1 MKPYFAKYLPVDG
14 KPINNTDI
22 VIGERGTIMTYF
34 AYKALGG
41 SGSIKKA
48 KLFLCSRDIQVGDN
62 YQSPKRF
69 GSKEYIDA
77 YCDGDFFPG
86 SFKVFGEISTEAT
99 WVKEGDEFNEDEWR
113 YWNSTIGGGVFV
125 DKAVVASIKTDT
137 IKIKGPCGY
146 FH

>member
-1 MKPYFAKYLPVDG
+1 MKPYFAKYLAIDG
-14 KPINNTDI
+14 EIRPGDK
-22 VIGERGTIMTYF
+22 
-34 AYKALGG
+34 
-41 SGSIKKA
+41 SIKDGVTYHHHNVSFYGIEKGHQKI

-99 WVKEGDEFNEDEWR
+99 WVKEGDEFDESQVRRWT
-113 YWNSTIGGGVFV
+113 S
-125 DKAVVASIKTDT
+125 SIDNHTNPFF
-137 IKIKGPCGY
+137 KIKGPCGH

>member
-77 YCDGDFFPG
+77 YCDGDFFPR
-86 SFKVFGEISTEAT
+86 SFKVLGEISTEAT
-99 WVKEGDEFNEDEWR
+99 WVKEGDDFDENQVRGWNTIDANIIHEEDFHCKTEWIN
-113 YWNSTIGGGVFV
+113 YVQ
-125 DKAVVASIKTDT
+125 
-137 IKIKGPCGY
+137 IKGPCGH